1 MRKKSNTSLSKDELA
16 SLNAE
21 THRDLKLLSFFYY
34 ECIMPYRT
42 GIVIKVTPVQMLE
55 TLEDFYTKAGED
67 VPKTN
72 LISAH
77 D

>member
-1 MRKKSNTSLSKDELA
+1 MRKKSNTSLTKEEINSLDSK
-16 SLNAE
+16 
-21 THRDLKLLSFFYY
+21 THRDLKLLSYFYY

-42 GIVIKVTPVQMLE
+42 GIVKKVTSVQMLE

-67 VPKTN
+67 VSKTN